1 MTDQQYNEYIQRELQ
16 ALAEYRESRQ
26 VDLKD
31 WPLILALS
39 AGTAVS
45 VFKQGGAITPENAD
59 EWVAQLQGALEAA
72 AQQDTPVTGGSGSAH

>member
-1 MTDQQYNEYIQRELQ
+1 MTDQEYNEYIQRELQ
-16 ALAEYRESRQ
+16 ALAEYRENRQ

-45 VFKQGGAITPENAD
+45 VFKQGGAITPDNAD
-59 EWVAQLQGALEAA
+59 EWVGQLQGALKAA
-72 AQQDTPVTGGSGSAH
+72 TEQDASVSDGNGSAH

>member
-1 MTDQQYNEYIQRELQ
+1 MTDQEYNEYIQRELQ
-16 ALAEYRESRQ
+16 ALAEYRENRQ

-45 VFKQGGAITPENAD
+45 VFKQSGAITPDNAD
-59 EWVAQLQGALEAA
+59 EWIGHLQGALKAA
-72 AQQDTPVTGGSGSAH
+72 AQQDASVSGGNGSAH